1 MMDSDQ
7 LLMWG
12 IRRLRV
18 TLHGAVQGVGF
29 RPFVHRL
36 AKEMSMNGW
45 VMNSSAGVFIEVEA
59 PQARL
64 EAFLEALRREKPPRA
79 FIQSL
84 EHSYL
89 DPVGYRT
96 FEIRESDADGRKAA
110 LILPDI
116 ATCPDCL
123 REIFDPSDRRYLYPF
138 TNCTNC
144 GPRYTIIE
152 SLPYDRANTSMKMFE
167 MCPQC
172 RHEYE
177 HPEDRRFHAQ
187 PNACPKCGPVVEL
200 WDTTGATLA
209 RHHAAI
215 ERAAEVIREGGIVAI
230 KGVGG
235 FHLIVDARNE
245 AAVRELRRR
254 KHREEKP
261 FALMYR
267 DRVAVEKV
275 CHVSPMEAR
284 LLESPEAPI
293 VLLRRREP
301 AASGNG
307 VPAASVAPNN
317 PCLGIMLPYSPLHH
331 ILMRELGFP
340 IVATSG
346 NLSDEPICIDEQ
358 EALKRLHGIADVF
371 LVHNRPIVRHTDD
384 SIVRVVAGR
393 EMVLRRARGFAPLP
407 IPLAERLCADTG
419 ELLAVGA
426 HLKNTVALVSGRNAF
441 ISQHIGDLETLE
453 AHEAFERVVG
463 DLQNMYN
470 CRPTLVACDLH
481 PDYLSTRYARRVSD
495 APHAVQH
502 HVAHVASCMAENDLD
517 GNVLGVSWDG
527 TGYGTDGTV
536 WGGEF
541 FVVRDGVFR
550 HVAHFRHFRLPGG
563 DAAIKEPRRTALGLL
578 YEVMGEE
585 MFERTDIASVAAFT
599 SAERAVLRQTLKRQT
614 NSPCT
619 SSVGRLFDAVAS
631 IIGLRQFVQFEG
643 QAAME
648 LEFALA
654 ETSGDAYPLNICHEN
669 TDDGRML
676 VIDWEPMIRAVLDD
690 VRTGTSRS
698 LIAARFHNA
707 LVESMVAVAAK
718 VNEQR
723 VVLSGGCFQNR
734 YLTERAV
741 ESLRQS
747 GFRPYWH
754 QRVPP
759 NDGGIAL
766 GQAYA
771 ALLELCSAKRPDRCV
786 QAITGGVQ

>member
-1 MMDSDQ
+1 MIDSGQ

-29 RPFVHRL
+29 RPFVYRL

-89 DPVGYRT
+89 DPIGYRG
-96 FEIRESDADGRKAA
+96 FEIRKSDADGRKAA

-123 REIFDPSDRRYLYPF
+123 REIFDPSNRRYLYPF

-152 SLPYDRANTSMKMFE
+152 SLPYDRSNTSMKKFE
-167 MCPQC
+167 MCSRC

-177 HPEDRRFHAQ
+177 HPENRRFHAQ
-187 PNACPKCGPVVEL
+187 PNACPDCGPVVEL
-200 WDTTGATLA
+200 WDAAGATLA

-215 ERAAEVIREGGIVAI
+215 ERAAQSIRDGRIVAI
-230 KGVGG
+230 KGIGG
-235 FHLIVDARNE
+235 FHLVVDARNE
-245 AAVRELRRR
+245 QAVRELRRR

-267 DRVAVEKV
+267 DRAAVEKV

-301 AASGNG
+301 AARSNG

-317 PCLGIMLPYSPLHH
+317 PYLGVMLPYSPLHH
-331 ILMRELGFP
+331 ILLRKLGFP

-346 NLSDEPICIDEQ
+346 NLSDEPICTDEH

-371 LVHNRPIVRHTDD
+371 LVHNRPIVRHADD

-407 IPLAERLCADTG
+407 VPLPDRLGADTSG
-419 ELLAVGA
+419 VLAVGA
-426 HLKNTVALVSGRNAF
+426 HLKNTIALVSGRNAF

-453 AHEAFERVVG
+453 AHEAFQRVIE
-463 DLQNMYN
+463 DLQNMYD

-481 PDYLSTRYARRVSD
+481 PDYLSTRYARSTGDTVHS
-495 APHAVQH
+495 VQH

-517 GNVLGVSWDG
+517 DNVLGVSWDG

-536 WGGEF
+536 WGGEV
-541 FVVRDGVFR
+541 FVVSDGVFR
-550 HVAHFRHFRLPGG
+550 RVAHFRHFRLPGG

-578 YEVMGEE
+578 YEAMGEDV
-585 MFERTDIASVAAFT
+585 FERTDIASVAAFT
-599 SAERAVLRQTLKRQT
+599 SAERTVLRQTLKRRT
-614 NSPCT
+614 NSPRT
-619 SSVGRLFDAVAS
+619 SSVGRLFDGVAS
-631 IIGLRQFVQFEG
+631 IIGLRQFVRYEG
-643 QAAME
+643 QAATE
-648 LEFALA
+648 LEFAVA
-654 ETSGDAYPLNICHEN
+654 EGTDDAYPLYIREGEE
-669 TDDGRML
+669 DVML
-676 VIDWEPMIRAVLDD
+676 VIDWEAMIRAVLDD
-690 VRTGTSRS
+690 IHAGLSRGV
-698 LIAARFHNA
+698 IAARFHNA
-707 LVESMVAVAAK
+707 LAESIVVMAERM
-718 VNEQR
+718 NRER

-734 YLTERAV
+734 YLTERAIDR
-741 ESLRQS
+741 LRQS

-766 GQAYA
+766 GQAYV
-771 ALLELCSAKRPDRCV
+771 ALLELCSTKRPNRCV
-786 QAITGGVQ
+786 EAIPGGVQ